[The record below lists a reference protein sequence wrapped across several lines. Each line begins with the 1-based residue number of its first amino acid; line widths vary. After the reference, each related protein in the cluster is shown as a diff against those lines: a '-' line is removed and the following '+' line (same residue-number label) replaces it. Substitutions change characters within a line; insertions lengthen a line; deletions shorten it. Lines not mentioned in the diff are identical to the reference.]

1 MTLTAHK
8 KFGIIKTT
16 KQEIVMPNWGE
27 LLQRINNG
35 NPLDVERRKYLR
47 ILNKYTGR
55 NVIAYYSGFL
65 QKPGIAA
72 SQINDNDKNGFMQA
86 ICGLDKSKGLDLIL
100 HTPGGEIA
108 ATESIVCYLKSIFG
122 NNIRAIVPQIA
133 MSAGTMIALSC
144 KEIIM
149 GKQSNI
155 GAIDPQFNGISCDA
169 VLEEFEQACLD
180 IKVDPSKIPL
190 WQVIIGKYH
199 PTFLGDCKKARD
211 WAAQMV
217 ETWLKENM
225 LLKSQKKDEIAYQI
239 IDNLAKHSATK
250 THSRHIHIKE
260 CKKIGI
266 KVLPLEDIMKDTQIE
281 DCKDF
286 QDCVLTVHHAYMH
299 TFSNSAAIKIIEN
312 HNGSAI
318 INNSFAK

>member
-1 MTLTAHK
+1 
-8 KFGIIKTT
+8 
-16 KQEIVMPNWGE
+16 MPNWGE
-27 LLQRINNG
+27 LLLKINNG

-47 ILNKYTGR
+47 ILHEYSGR

-65 QKPGIAA
+65 QKPGISAA
-72 SQINDNDKNGFMQA
+72 IINDNDKNGFMQA
-86 ICGLDKSKGLDLIL
+86 ACGLDKSKGLDLIL
-100 HTPGGEIA
+100 HTPGGDIA
-108 ATESIVCYLKSIFG
+108 ATESIVNYLKELFG
-122 NNIRAIVPQIA
+122 NDIRAIIPQIA

-144 KEIIM
+144 KELIM

-155 GAIDPQFNGISCDA
+155 GAIDPQFNGISCDG
-169 VLEEFEQACLD
+169 VIEEFEQACKD
-180 IKVDPSKIPL
+180 IKTDPTKFGL

-199 PTFLGDCKKARD
+199 PTFLGDCMKARE
-211 WAAQMV
+211 WSKEMV
-217 ETWLKENM
+217 LAWLKENM
-225 LLKSQKKDEIAYQI
+225 LSKKKNKDAIATNI
-239 IDNLAKHSATK
+239 LDNLAVHAATK

-266 KVLPLEDIMKDTQIE
+266 KVLALEEIMKDKSIE

-299 TFSNSAAIKIIEN
+299 TFTNSSAIKIIEN

-318 INNSFAK
+318 INNSLLQ